1 MNALLREITKG
12 ERTVPKYYLVVSSV
26 TTAQRLQKLCRE
38 AGISV
43 SVVHTPQGLTDR
55 GCSYS
60 VVVKESDFPR
70 AQSLASENQ
79 LPVRQQFLYQDGEYI
94 ECP

>member
-1 MNALLREITKG
+1 MREATKG

-60 VVVKESDFPR
+60 VVLKEKDVAF
-70 AQSLASENQ
+70 AEELAGKYQ
-79 LPVRQQFLYQDGEYI
+79 LPVRQRFLYKDGKYS